1 MPPRDDTTR
10 SAIATAPRRLH
21 CASCGAA
28 FECGLGGT
36 CWCAALPARLIMPES
51 GVDCLCPACLQTKAE
66 QAAQELPG

>member
-1 MPPRDDTTR
+1 MPSRTDRAGPTV
-10 SAIATAPRRLH
+10 ATAPRRMH

-36 CWCAALPARLIMPES
+36 CWCADLPVRVPMPAA
-51 GVDCLCPACLQTKAE
+51 GVDCLCPACLLTAGK